1 MTIDD
6 FIYKKNIVRNNIP
19 KNPTSHIDKIIKS
32 ICYDS
37 GLTVKNISTNYVFPR
52 IITFSKENVLIWDQT
67 YWELFRLYLAY
78 LTDLNVIQKKIVVY
92 DKNFVQPKI
101 LIPFTYYLALI
112 VKDKKLALNFANYY
126 TYRLQ
131 ERQVIFSNIHLD
143 ELSQYVEIAKMYVA
157 VHEQTHFKYKN
168 NKFQKALDLKSME
181 DMLDIVYKLIE
192 NYDESY
198 CKAKY
203 LKSKLELLALVDSAK
218 SNDDLKE
225 ELLCDTYSLNNCIS
239 VYRNIWKKKYS
250 EKKIVTKCSETIRIV
265 NYYNSIL
272 ISLKIFWQE
281 SNCNLDEIS
290 IHQQA
295 ISLRMYLF
303 EIIAA
308 LQIVQQNLQDC
319 EDENLW
325 IYNEFEDNYSLENI
339 MYSYFFNEE
348 SLKYWKN
355 IFPSDIQEQLSGK
368 DIYELLNWR

>member
-1 MTIDD
+1 
-6 FIYKKNIVRNNIP
+6 
-19 KNPTSHIDKIIKS
+19 
-32 ICYDS
+32 
-37 GLTVKNISTNYVFPR
+37 
-52 IITFSKENVLIWDQT
+52 
-67 YWELFRLYLAY
+67 
-78 LTDLNVIQKKIVVY
+78 
-92 DKNFVQPKI
+92 
-101 LIPFTYYLALI
+101 
-112 VKDKKLALNFANYY
+112 
-126 TYRLQ
+126 
-131 ERQVIFSNIHLD
+131 
-143 ELSQYVEIAKMYVA
+143 
-157 VHEQTHFKYKN
+157 
-168 NKFQKALDLKSME
+168 
-181 DMLDIVYKLIE
+181 MLDIVYKLIE

-272 ISLKIFWQE
+272 ILLKIFWQE

-325 IYNEFEDNYSLENI
+325 IYNGFEDNYSLENI